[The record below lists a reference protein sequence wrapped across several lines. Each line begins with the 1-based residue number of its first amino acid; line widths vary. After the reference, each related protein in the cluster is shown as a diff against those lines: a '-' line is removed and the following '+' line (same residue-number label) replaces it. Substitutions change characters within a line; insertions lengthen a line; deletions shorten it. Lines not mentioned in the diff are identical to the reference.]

1 MKNKCPYKRKNQ
13 NKEQRNRD
21 FHGESEKQM
30 LQICRFIRMICKL
43 RLKVGR
49 IMFVNLRIKKK
60 ILLIRNDFTNNFS
73 LVFLAVDKLRK
84 NP

>member
-1 MKNKCPYKRKNQ
+1 MQ
-13 NKEQRNRD
+13 TIENKEQRNRD

-49 IMFVNLRIKKK
+49 IM
-60 ILLIRNDFTNNFS
+60 
-73 LVFLAVDKLRK
+73 
-84 NP
+84 